1 MGRENTLGIA
11 EIVDT
16 LTDFT
21 KLELSIY
28 DKLEEGLTVMEALT
42 FGLEAFPVVQE
53 VIQDGDVFWSEVKNV
68 FPIEGIK
75 VWQDVAGSFNA
86 EDQARSRIIAL
97 VKLLAT
103 GYVLVDDTIRR
114 LEELAA
120 LAKDVAK

>member
-1 MGRENTLGIA
+1 MGRENNLGVT

-21 KLELSIY
+21 RLELSVY
-28 DKLEEGLTVMEALT
+28 DKIAAGFNLLSALQL
-42 FGLEAFPVVQE
+42 GLEAYPVVDE
-53 VIQDGDVFWSEVKNV
+53 VIKDGAEFWAEVKNV
-68 FPIEGIK
+68 FPVEGIK
-75 VWQDVAGSFNA
+75 VWQDVAGAFSA

-114 LEELAA
+114 LEELKN
-120 LAKDVAK
+120 LAIDVAK